1 MKKIQRIVFYLFSF
15 TFARGILF
23 FSPILLANLLP
34 SRAYGMVEWAYAAAS
49 LAATIAGI
57 GIGATIPLVEFK
69 KTQSGTLAG
78 VLTHYVCLVS
88 GCMILLS
95 VALLWGSD
103 DVLLLTTLFVATIAL
118 QSLWS
123 TYLKTH
129 GKGESALIVEAGV
142 FLLMTLA
149 VIAAK
154 YFHVVDAL
162 LWVLW
167 TVAGCALCLYGVTV
181 VALIK
186 CLRKGEAVAYRAV
199 LALGFPLMIAGLVTV
214 AATTS
219 GRLVIGYLGGALL
232 TADYAILARAA
243 ALPMVAHQ
251 VVMVAKFR
259 HMFTLSDNEIE
270 KMLVLIFGIVALSVV
285 AFGSLFPVFG
295 WIFGPVFVKTFNDY
309 PLPTLWILAQS
320 VLWSAIAVHD
330 LINARHH
337 STREVLPW
345 SIGFLLVSAPVAIVL
360 INYIGVSLEHFV
372 YVHGLWMLL
381 FYLNQIQ
388 AMYRAGIRL
397 MRAWALA
404 VGSYVSLITLAS
416 LLYY

>member
-1 MKKIQRIVFYLFSF
+1 MRKIQRIAFYLFSF
-15 TFARGILF
+15 AFARGILF
-23 FSPILLANLLP
+23 ISPILLANLLP
-34 SRAYGMVEWAYAAAS
+34 SRAYGMLEWTYAAAS
-49 LAATIAGI
+49 LAATIAVM

-78 VLTHYVCLVS
+78 VLTHYVCLAF
-88 GCMILLS
+88 GCMIFLS
-95 VALLWGSD
+95 VALLRGD
-103 DVLLLTTLFVATIAL
+103 DDALLLTTLFVATIAL
-118 QSLWS
+118 QGLWS

-129 GKGESALIVEAGV
+129 GKGESSLIVDAGV
-142 FLLMTLA
+142 FALMTFT

-162 LWVLW
+162 LWILW
-167 TVAGCALCLYGVTV
+167 AVAGYALCLCGVSV

-186 CLRKGEAVAYRAV
+186 CLREGEAVAYRAV
-199 LALGFPLMIAGLVTV
+199 LVLGFPLMIAGLVTV

-219 GRLVIGYLGGALL
+219 GRLAIGYLGGALL
-232 TADYAILARAA
+232 TADYAILARVA
-243 ALPMVAHQ
+243 ALPIVAHQ
-251 VVMVAKFR
+251 VVLVAKYRQLFTLPDKEMERVIIFIVGMVAL
-259 HMFTLSDNEIE
+259 TVI
-270 KMLVLIFGIVALSVV
+270 VLGL
-285 AFGSLFPVFG
+285 LFPVFG
-295 WIFGPVFVKTFNDY
+295 WMFGPVFVKTFNAY

-388 AMYRAGIRL
+388 SMYRAGIRL

-404 VGSYVSLITLAS
+404 VGIYVSLISLAS
-416 LLYY
+416 LLYC